1 MHVEYKLC
9 PWIKNFFCIQPF
21 KTNQKRMFST
31 RLPLLPSSLVAVGV
45 LLDDISPWRELRLNR
60 RCRVR
65 CYAHLTNNGI
75 E

>member
-1 MHVEYKLC
+1 MHVKYKLC
-9 PWIKNFFCIQPF
+9 PWIKNLFYIQPF
-21 KTNQKRMFST
+21 KTNQKLHVFYASPFT
-31 RLPLLPSSLVAVGV
+31 SLAVGV